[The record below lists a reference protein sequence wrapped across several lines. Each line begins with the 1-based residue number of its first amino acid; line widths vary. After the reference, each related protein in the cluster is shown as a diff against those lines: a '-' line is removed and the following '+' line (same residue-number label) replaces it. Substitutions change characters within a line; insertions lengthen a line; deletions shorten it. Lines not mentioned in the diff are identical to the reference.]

1 MLRRLRIR
9 ITLLT
14 ALLTGGV
21 LVCTLLFAFTVTRR
35 QYLDNRRAAFAEA
48 VAQLQYQWDRYDRLE
63 GDWLAQLEAQTGMR
77 LLLTEN
83 GQPLLHTLRAD
94 EDTRVLFAAARRAA
108 EQRGLDIGTPPLTGS
123 QNADFTY
130 SEKGGDYRCAVRME
144 GTAGGRWTSLVAVQS
159 LAPEQVYTLR
169 LAALFG
175 LAAAVGGGGLALAGW
190 FVAGRAVRPV
200 GRAMDEQQRFLSAA
214 SHELRTPLAVIRANA
229 GAALHRPD
237 QAQTYLSVIDGEAQ
251 RMGVLVDEL
260 LLLSAGASARA
271 RLRPERLEPDTFLL
285 DFAEGMEP
293 LAREKGR
300 ELRMCLPR
308 EAPPPVQADGY
319 RLRQLLTI
327 LLDNALRF
335 APAGSAVELRLTEKG
350 RRVRFWVTDHG
361 PGVPDRDKQ
370 RIFRRFARGHEAEDG
385 ARHYGLGLAVAA
397 ELAALH
403 SGRLWVEDAP
413 GGGAAFCLELPAGR

>member
-94 EDTRVLFAAARRAA
+94 EDTQVLFAAARRAA

-200 GRAMDEQQRFLSAA
+200 GRAIDEQQRFLSAA

-251 RMGVLVDEL
+251 RMGALVHEL

-271 RLRPERLEPDTFLL
+271 RLW
-285 DFAEGMEP
+285 
-293 LAREKGR
+293 
-300 ELRMCLPR
+300 
-308 EAPPPVQADGY
+308 
-319 RLRQLLTI
+319 
-327 LLDNALRF
+327 
-335 APAGSAVELRLTEKG
+335 S
-350 RRVRFWVTDHG
+350 
-361 PGVPDRDKQ
+361 
-370 RIFRRFARGHEAEDG
+370 
-385 ARHYGLGLAVAA
+385 
-397 ELAALH
+397 
-403 SGRLWVEDAP
+403 
-413 GGGAAFCLELPAGR
+413 